1 MTPEERP
8 VTDPLSA
15 IGLKPGDLA
24 GDPYGDRKARR
35 VAKTARV
42 SRQAV
47 PDAPE
52 VAVHVFVNSLQSR
65 ESMTKFT
72 VCLSEGEVARMVV
85 GMPDGRIGVYG
96 DRDGVGAGEP
106 LWWTA
111 SDGRYAVV
119 QILRPRPVES

>member
-24 GDPYGDRKARR
+24 GDPHGDRKARR
-35 VAKTARV
+35 VAKAARV

-47 PDAPE
+47 PDDPE
-52 VAVHVFVNSLQSR
+52 VAVLVFVNSLQSR
-65 ESMTKFT
+65 ESMTRFT
-72 VCLSEGEVARMVV
+72 VCLSEGEAARMVV
-85 GMPDGRIGVYG
+85 AMPDGRIGVYG
-96 DRDGVGAGEP
+96 DRDLKPAGEP

-119 QILRPRPVES
+119 HILRPRAVES